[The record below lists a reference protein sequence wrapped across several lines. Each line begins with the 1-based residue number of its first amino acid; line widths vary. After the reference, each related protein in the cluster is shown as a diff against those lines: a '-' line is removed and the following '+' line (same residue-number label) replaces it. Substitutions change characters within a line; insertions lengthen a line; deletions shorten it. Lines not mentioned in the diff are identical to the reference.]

1 MGFATSW
8 RAALPSIA
16 APPNAVPFVPSADTL
31 EAAIAYLDLAGT
43 SSGSAV
49 DATARRTAFSAY
61 AALPV
66 PGGYPGRSWRYDY
79 AKLPFDD
86 LRWSSGR
93 QSVATMPFAPSQTH
107 DPELD
112 RPALATENAGGLVHL
127 GATLLEAPGPTASDP
142 RVIVTSL
149 AAARRDHA
157 ELLAPVLHAI
167 VDPHGDRFAAL
178 ATAFQNC
185 GAFVY
190 VPAGVVLDAPI
201 QLLFVNGDAH
211 RAAVFPLI
219 AIVLGAGARATVIER
234 HSGDGDAFVC
244 GIVEAHVGAAA
255 QLDVV
260 TIQQADVEARIFAS
274 RGARCERDATM
285 RWHLAELGG
294 ALARSVVTTE
304 LAAPGARGEAAALF
318 FTGATQHVDLTV
330 HTEHT
335 VGQTTSNTV
344 VRSAATDH
352 GQGRFFGNIAIRK
365 AAHGSDAS
373 LRDDALLLS
382 KSAHID
388 SVPALE
394 IAANDVKAF
403 HGATVG
409 SVDEEQLFYARSR
422 GIGRAD
428 ALRMIALGFFEP
440 VVSRF
445 PGERLR
451 DEIRTA
457 LDGKI
462 DAATEID

>member
-1 MGFATSW
+1 
-8 RAALPSIA
+8 LPSTTASPTAIPF
-16 APPNAVPFVPSADTL
+16 APTADTL
-31 EAAIAYLDLAGT
+31 EAAIAFLDRAG
-43 SSGSAV
+43 SDSGSAIAAG
-49 DATARRTAFSAY
+49 DRRAALAAY
-61 AALPV
+61 ATLPV

-79 AKLPFDD
+79 AKLPLAD

-93 QSVATMPFAPSQTH
+93 RSVPTVPLQAPSP
-107 DPELD
+107 DPSD
-112 RPALATENAGGLVHL
+112 GDGPALATENAGGLVHL
-127 GATLLEAPGPTASDP
+127 GATLLEAPGNPSADP
-142 RVIVTSL
+142 RVIITSL

-157 ELLAPVLHAI
+157 ELVDPVLNAI
-167 VDPHGDRFAAL
+167 VAPHSDRFAAL
-178 ATAFQNC
+178 STAFQNC

-190 VPAGVVLDAPI
+190 VPAGVSLDAPI
-201 QLLFVNGDAH
+201 QLLFVNGEGH
-211 RAAVFPLI
+211 AAVFPHVV
-219 AIVLGAGARATVIER
+219 IVLGAGARASVIER
-234 HSGDGDAFVC
+234 HSGEGDAFIC
-244 GIVEAHVGAAA
+244 SIVEAHVGPGAT
-255 QLDVV
+255 LDVV
-260 TIQQADVEARIFAS
+260 TIAQADVEARVFAS

-285 RWHLAELGG
+285 RWQLAELGG
-294 ALARSVVTTE
+294 ALARSVVTTD
-304 LAAPGARGEAAALF
+304 LGAPGARGETAALF
-318 FTGATQHVDLTV
+318 FTGATQHVDLTI
-330 HTEHT
+330 HTDHR
-335 VGQTTSNTV
+335 VGQTTSNTI

-365 AAHGSDAS
+365 EAHGSDAS

-382 KSAHID
+382 KAAHID

-409 SVDEEQLFYARSR
+409 SVDDEQLFYARSR

-457 LDGKI
+457 LDHKI
-462 DAATEID
+462 DAATELD

>member
-1 MGFATSW
+1 LASLTPLLS
-8 RAALPSIA
+8 
-16 APPNAVPFVPSADTL
+16 AVPFAPTADAL
-31 EAAIAYLDLAGT
+31 DAAIALSDAAGDA
-43 SSGSAV
+43 SGSSV
-49 DATARRTAFSAY
+49 DAADRRAAFAAY
-61 AALPV
+61 LALPV

-79 AKLPFDD
+79 AKLPFEG
-86 LRWSSGR
+86 LRWTTGR
-93 QSVATMPFAPSQTH
+93 QSVPTMPFGPAAA
-107 DPELD
+107 DPD
-112 RPALATENAGGLVHL
+112 VDAPALATENAGGLVHL
-127 GATLLEAPGPTASDP
+127 GATLLEAPGPTAANP
-142 RVIVTSL
+142 RVVVTSL
-149 AAARRDHA
+149 AAARRDRAH
-157 ELLAPVLHAI
+157 LLANVAGSI
-167 VDPHGDRFAAL
+167 VDPLGDRYAAL

-190 VPAGVVLDAPI
+190 VPDGVVVDAPI
-201 QLLFVNGDAH
+201 QLLFVNSEAQT
-211 RAAVFPLI
+211 AAVFPHI
-219 AIVLGAGARATVIER
+219 VVVLGAGARATVIER
-234 HSGDGDAFVC
+234 YAGAGDGFIC
-244 GIVEAHVGAAA
+244 GIVEAQVGPGA
-255 QLDVV
+255 QLDFV
-260 TIQQADVEARIFAS
+260 TIQQADVEARVFGR
-274 RGARCERDATM
+274 RGARCERDATV
-285 RWHLAELGG
+285 RWQLAELGG
-294 ALARSVVTTE
+294 ALARSVVSTSLDGT
-304 LAAPGARGEAAALF
+304 GARGEAAALF

-330 HTEHT
+330 HTEHV

-344 VRSAATDH
+344 VRSAATDR

-365 AAHGSDAS
+365 HAHGSDAS

-382 KSAHID
+382 KFAHID

-422 GIGRAD
+422 GISRAD

-457 LDGKI
+457 LDAKI

>member
-1 MGFATSW
+1 
-8 RAALPSIA
+8 LPSIT
-16 APPNAVPFVPSADTL
+16 APPTSHAPLPFAPTAETL
-31 EAAIAYLDLAGT
+31 EAAIAYIGQAGAA
-43 SSGSAV
+43 SGSAV
-49 DATARRTAFSAY
+49 TAAERRGAFAAY
-61 AALPV
+61 GSLPV
-66 PGGYPGRSWRYDY
+66 PGGFPGRSWRYNY
-79 AKLPFDD
+79 AKLPFED

-93 QSVATMPFAPSQTH
+93 QSVATIPFGALSASA
-107 DPELD
+107 DPD
-112 RPALATENAGGLVHL
+112 ADAPALATENAGGLVHF
-127 GATLLEAPGPTASDP
+127 GATLLEPPGPTAADK

-157 ELLAPVLHAI
+157 ALLAPVIDTI
-167 VDPHGDRFAAL
+167 VQPGDDRFAAL

-190 VPAGVVLDAPI
+190 VPDGVVVDAPI
-201 QLLFVNGDAH
+201 QLLFVNGEADA
-211 RAAVFPLI
+211 AAVFPHIVL
-219 AIVLGAGARATVIER
+219 VLGAGARATVLER
-234 HSGDGDAFVC
+234 HAGGGDAFIC
-244 GIVEAHVGAAA
+244 GVVEAHVGPGA

-260 TIQQADVEARIFAS
+260 TVQRADVEARVFMR

-294 ALARSVVTTE
+294 ALARSVVTTT
-304 LAAPGARGEAAALF
+304 LADTGARGEAAALF
-318 FTGATQHVDLTV
+318 FTGATQHVELTV
-330 HTEHT
+330 HTEHA

-365 AAHGSDAS
+365 QSHGSDAS
-373 LRDDALLLS
+373 LRDDVLLLS
-382 KSAHID
+382 KAAHID
-388 SVPALE
+388 SIPALE

-440 VVSRF
+440 VISRF

-457 LDGKI
+457 LDDKI

>member
-1 MGFATSW
+1 M
-8 RAALPSIA
+8 PSITV
-16 APPNAVPFVPSADTL
+16 PPPTAIAFVPTPGTL
-31 EAAIAYLDLAGT
+31 EAALAFLDRAGAG
-43 SSGSAV
+43 SGSAV
-49 DATARRTAFSAY
+49 AAADRRAAFAAY
-61 AALPV
+61 GVLPV
-66 PGGYPGRSWRYDY
+66 AGGFPGRSWRYDY
-79 AKLPFDD
+79 AKLPFDA
-86 LRWSSGR
+86 LQWSSGR
-93 QSVATMPFAPSQTH
+93 RSVPTMPFAAPAAA
-107 DPELD
+107 DLDAD

-127 GATLLEAPGPTASDP
+127 GATLLEGPGPTSTDP

-149 AAARRDHA
+149 ADALRDHA
-157 ELLAPVLHAI
+157 ELLTPVLHQI
-167 VDPHGDRFAAL
+167 VDPHADRFAAL
-178 ATAFQNC
+178 TTAFQNC

-190 VPAGVVLDAPI
+190 VPDDVVVEAPI
-201 QLLFVNGDAH
+201 QLLFVNGEAQA
-211 RAAVFPLI
+211 AAVFPHV

-234 HSGDGDAFVC
+234 HAGDGDAFIC
-244 GIVEAHVGAAA
+244 GIVEAHLGAGAS
-255 QLDVV
+255 LDVV
-260 TIQQADVEARIFAS
+260 SIQQADPEARIFAS

-294 ALARSVVTTE
+294 GLARSVVTTALTGE
-304 LAAPGARGEAAALF
+304 GAAGEASALF

-330 HTEHT
+330 HTDHR

-344 VRSAATDH
+344 VRSAATDR

-365 AAHGSDAS
+365 QAHGSDAS

-382 KSAHID
+382 KAAHID

-409 SVDEEQLFYARSR
+409 SVDDEQLFYARSR
-422 GIGRAD
+422 GITRPD

-457 LDGKI
+457 LDAKI

>member
-1 MGFATSW
+1 MASLIAP
-8 RAALPSIA
+8 RAALPFAPNVATLDA
-16 APPNAVPFVPSADTL
+16 AVD
-31 EAAIAYLDLAGT
+31 YLDAAGGD
-43 SSGSAV
+43 SGGAV
-49 DATARRTAFSAY
+49 DSAMRRAAFAAY
-61 AALPV
+61 GTLPI
-66 PGGYPGRSWRYDY
+66 PGGYPGRSWRYNY
-79 AKLPFDD
+79 AKLPFEG
-86 LRWSSGR
+86 LRWASAR
-93 QSVATMPFAPSQTH
+93 RSVPTIPFGVAAAT
-107 DPELD
+107 DPD
-112 RPALATENAGGLVHL
+112 ADAPALATDNAGGLVHL
-127 GATLLEAPGPTASDP
+127 GATLLEGPGPTALDP
-142 RVIVTSL
+142 RVVVTSL
-149 AAARRDHA
+149 AAARRDRA
-157 ELLAPVLHAI
+157 ALLAPVLGAI
-167 VDPHGDRFAAL
+167 VDPLADRFAAL

-185 GAFVY
+185 GALVY
-190 VPAGVVLDAPI
+190 VPDGVVVEAPI
-201 QLLFVNGDAH
+201 QLLFVNGEAES
-211 RAAVFPLI
+211 AAVFPHI
-219 AIVLGAGARATVIER
+219 AVVLGAGARATVIER
-234 HSGDGDAFVC
+234 YAGAGDAFVC
-244 GIVEAHVGAAA
+244 GIVEAHVGAGA

-260 TIQQADVEARIFAS
+260 SIQQADSEARVFMR
-274 RGARCERDATM
+274 RGARCERNSAM

-294 ALARSVVTTE
+294 ALTRSVVTTTLGGE
-304 LAAPGARGEAAALF
+304 GAHSESAALF

-330 HTEHT
+330 ETDHA
-335 VGQTTSNTV
+335 VGHTTSHVV

-352 GQGRFFGNIAIRK
+352 GQGRFFGNISIRK
-365 AAHGSDAS
+365 HSHGSDAS

-382 KSAHID
+382 KAAHID

-409 SVDEEQLFYARSR
+409 SVDDEQLFYARSR

>member
-1 MGFATSW
+1 MPSITAPPSTLGFAPTS
-8 RAALPSIA
+8 
-16 APPNAVPFVPSADTL
+16 DTL
-31 EAAIAYLDLAGT
+31 EAAIAFLDRAGAN
-43 SSGSAV
+43 SGSAV
-49 DATARRTAFSAY
+49 AAADRRAAFAAY
-61 AALPV
+61 RSLPI
-66 PGGYPGRSWRYDY
+66 PGGFPGRSWRYDY

-86 LRWSSGR
+86 LRWGSGR
-93 QSVATMPFAPSQTH
+93 QAVPTIPFGPPIAN
-107 DPELD
+107 DPNVD
-112 RPALATENAGGLVHL
+112 YPALETENAGGLVHL
-127 GATLLEAPGPTASDP
+127 GATLLEAPGPTTLDP

-149 AAARRDHA
+149 AVAQREHAA
-157 ELLAPVLHAI
+157 LLAPVFHAI
-167 VDPHGDRFAAL
+167 VDPHADRFAAL
-178 ATAFQNC
+178 TTAFQNC

-190 VPAGVVLDAPI
+190 VPDGVVVDAPL
-201 QLLFVNGDAH
+201 QLLFVNGEAQA
-211 RAAVFPLI
+211 AAVFPHI
-219 AIVLGAGARATVIER
+219 VVVLGAGARATVIER
-234 HSGDGDAFVC
+234 HAGEGDGFIC
-244 GIVEAHVGAAA
+244 GIVEAHVGPGA
-255 QLDVV
+255 QLDVITV
-260 TIQQADVEARIFAS
+260 QQADIEARIFTS
-274 RGARCERDATM
+274 RAARCERDATV

-294 ALARSVVTTE
+294 ALARSVVTTQ
-304 LAAPGARGEAAALF
+304 LADTGARGEAAALF
-318 FTGATQHVDLTV
+318 FTGATQHVELTV
-330 HTEHT
+330 HTDHL

-365 AAHGSDAS
+365 QSHGSDAS
-373 LRDDALLLS
+373 LRDDVLLLS
-382 KSAHID
+382 KFAHID

-422 GIGRAD
+422 GIGRSD

-462 DAATEID
+462 DAATELD

>member
-1 MGFATSW
+1 
-8 RAALPSIA
+8 LA
-16 APPNAVPFVPSADTL
+16 APRAAVPFEPTADTL
-31 EAAIAYLDLAGT
+31 EAALALLAHAGT
-43 SSGSAV
+43 SSGGAV
-49 DATARRTAFSAY
+49 DAAQRRAAFAAY
-61 AALPV
+61 RSLAV
-66 PGGYPGRSWRYDY
+66 PGGFPGRSWRYDY
-79 AKLPFDD
+79 AKLPFGD
-86 LRWSSGR
+86 LGWSSGR
-93 QSVATMPFAPSQTH
+93 QSVATMPFVRPPAADH
-107 DPELD
+107 EID
-112 RPALATENAGGLVHL
+112 RPALATENAGGLIHF
-127 GATLLEAPGPTASDP
+127 GSTLLEGPGPTAADE
-142 RVIVTSL
+142 RVVVTSL
-149 AAARRDHA
+149 ADAVRCHA
-157 ELLAPVLHAI
+157 GVLVPVLHAV
-167 VDPHGDRFAAL
+167 VDPNRDRFAAL
-178 ATAFQNC
+178 TTAFQNC

-190 VPAGVVLDAPI
+190 VPAGVVVDAPI
-201 QLLFVNGDAH
+201 QLLFVNGEAQA
-211 RAAVFPLI
+211 AAVFPHI
-219 AIVLGAGARATVIER
+219 VVVLGAGARATVVER
-234 HSGDGDAFVC
+234 YTGEGDAFIC
-244 GIVEAHVGAAA
+244 GIVEAHVGAGA

-260 TIQQADVEARIFAS
+260 TVQQADVQARIFAS
-274 RGARCERDATM
+274 RGARCERDAGM

-294 ALARSVVTTE
+294 GLARSVVTTS
-304 LAAPGARGEAAALF
+304 LDGPGSRGEASALF

-330 HTEHT
+330 HTDHV

-344 VRSAATDH
+344 VRSAATDR

-365 AAHGSDAS
+365 QAHGSDAS

-409 SVDEEQLFYARSR
+409 SVDDEALFYARSR

-445 PGERLR
+445 PGEALR

-457 LDGKI
+457 LDHKI

>member
-1 MGFATSW
+1 
-8 RAALPSIA
+8 LPSTT
-16 APPNAVPFVPSADTL
+16 APLTAFPFVPTAEAL
-31 EAAIAYLDLAGT
+31 ESAIAFVDGAGAG
-43 SSGSAV
+43 SGSAV
-49 DATARRTAFSAY
+49 DSADRRAAFAAY
-61 AALPV
+61 ITLPV

-79 AKLPFDD
+79 AKLPFTD
-86 LRWSSGR
+86 LRWNSGR
-93 QSVATMPFAPSQTH
+93 QSVATIPFGQPEPEAP
-107 DPELD
+107 EID
-112 RPALATENAGGLVHL
+112 RPALATDNAGGLVHL
-127 GATLLEAPGPTASDP
+127 GATLLEAPGPTTTDP
-142 RVIVTSL
+142 RVVVSSL

-157 ELLAPVLHAI
+157 AKLAPVFGAI
-167 VDPHGDRFAAL
+167 VDPLADRFAAL

-190 VPAGVVLDAPI
+190 VPDGVVVEAPI
-201 QLLFVNGDAH
+201 QLLFVNPEGQAT
-211 RAAVFPLI
+211 AVFPLI
-219 AIVLGAGARATVIER
+219 VIVLGAGARATVIER
-234 HSGDGDAFVC
+234 YGGEGDAFIC
-244 GIVEAHVGAAA
+244 GVVEAHVGPGA

-260 TIQQADVEARIFAS
+260 TVQQADVEARVFVS

-294 ALARSVVTTE
+294 ALARSVVTTD
-304 LAAPGARGEAAALF
+304 LAGSGARGEASALF

-330 HTEHT
+330 HTDHV

-352 GQGRFFGNIAIRK
+352 GQGRFFGNIAIQK
-365 AAHGSDAS
+365 QSHGSDAS

-382 KSAHID
+382 KAAHID

-457 LDGKI
+457 LDNKI

>member
-1 MGFATSW
+1 
-8 RAALPSIA
+8 LPSITA
-16 APPNAVPFVPSADTL
+16 TPTALPFAPTADTL
-31 EAAIAYLDLAGT
+31 DAAIAFLDQSGAG
-43 SSGSAV
+43 SGSAN
-49 DATARRTAFSAY
+49 DPAQRRSAFEAY
-61 AALPV
+61 GTLPI

-79 AKLPFDD
+79 AKLPFDG
-86 LRWSSGR
+86 LRWMSGR
-93 QSVATMPFAPSQTH
+93 QRVTTMPFGAVAAGEAET
-107 DPELD
+107 D
-112 RPALATENAGGLVHL
+112 RPALATDNAGGLVHL
-127 GATLLEAPGPTASDP
+127 GSTLLEAPGPTALDP
-142 RVIVTSL
+142 RVVVTSL

-157 ELLAPVLHAI
+157 ELLASVAATIVEPHA
-167 VDPHGDRFAAL
+167 DRFAAL

-190 VPAGVVLDAPI
+190 VPDGVVVDAPI
-201 QLLFVNGDAH
+201 QLLVVNPEGTAS
-211 RAAVFPLI
+211 AVFPHI
-219 AIVLGAGARATVIER
+219 VIVLGAGARATVIER
-234 HSGDGDAFVC
+234 YAGEGDAFVC
-244 GIVEAHVGAAA
+244 GIVEAHVGAKAE
-255 QLDVV
+255 LDVV
-260 TIQQADVEARIFAS
+260 TIQQADVEARVFVS
-274 RGARCERDATM
+274 RAARCEQDATM

-294 ALARSVVTTE
+294 ALARSVVTTL
-304 LAAPGARGEAAALF
+304 LAGPGARGEAAALF
-318 FTGATQHVDLTV
+318 FTGAMQHVDLTV
-330 HTEHT
+330 HTEHV

-344 VRSAATDH
+344 VRSAATDG

-365 AAHGSDAS
+365 QAHGSDAS

-382 KSAHID
+382 KAAHID

-409 SVDEEQLFYARSR
+409 SVDDEQLFYARSR

>member
-1 MGFATSW
+1 
-8 RAALPSIA
+8 LPSIT
-16 APPNAVPFVPSADTL
+16 APPAAIPFVPTPGTL
-31 EAAIAYLDLAGT
+31 DAALAFLDRAGT

-49 DATARRTAFSAY
+49 AAADRRAAFAAY
-61 AALPV
+61 GVLPV
-66 PGGYPGRSWRYDY
+66 PGGFPGRSWRYDY
-79 AKLPFDD
+79 AKLPFAG
-86 LRWSSGR
+86 LEWSSGR
-93 QSVATMPFAPSQTH
+93 RSVPTLPFAAPAA
-107 DPELD
+107 DAD
-112 RPALATENAGGLVHL
+112 RPALATDNAGGLVHF
-127 GATLLEAPGPTASDP
+127 GAVLLEGPGPTSADP
-142 RVIVTSL
+142 RVVVTSL
-149 AAARRDHA
+149 ADALRDHA
-157 ELLAPVLHAI
+157 ALLAPVLHTI
-167 VDPHGDRFAAL
+167 VDPHTDRFAAL
-178 ATAFQNC
+178 TTAFQNC

-190 VPAGVVLDAPI
+190 VPDGVVVEAPI
-201 QLLFVNGDAH
+201 QLLFVNGEAQA
-211 RAAVFPLI
+211 AAVFPHV

-234 HSGDGDAFVC
+234 HAGEGDALIC
-244 GIVEAHVGAAA
+244 GIFEAHVGAGAS
-255 QLDVV
+255 LDVV

-294 ALARSVVTTE
+294 GLARSVVTTA
-304 LAAPGARGEAAALF
+304 LAGEGASGEAAALF

-330 HTEHT
+330 HTDHR

-344 VRSAATDH
+344 VRSAATDR

-365 AAHGSDAS
+365 QAHGSDAS

-382 KSAHID
+382 KAAHID

-440 VVSRF
+440 VVARF

-457 LDGKI
+457 LDAKI
-462 DAATEID
+462 DAATELD

>member
-1 MGFATSW
+1 LPSITAPL
-8 RAALPSIA
+8 AALPF
-16 APPNAVPFVPSADTL
+16 APTADTL
-31 EAAIAYLDLAGT
+31 EAAIAFIDQAGANC
-43 SSGSAV
+43 GSAV
-49 DATARRTAFSAY
+49 SADERRAAFAAY
-61 AALPV
+61 RSLPI
-66 PGGYPGRSWRYDY
+66 PGGFPGRSWRYDY
-79 AKLPFDD
+79 GKLPFDD

-93 QSVATMPFAPSQTH
+93 QSIATIPLGLAGPA
-107 DPELD
+107 DPDID

-127 GATLLEAPGPTASDP
+127 GATLLEAPGPTAADA
-142 RVIVTSL
+142 RVLVTSL
-149 AAARRDHA
+149 SAARREHA
-157 ELLAPVLHAI
+157 ALLAPVLHSI
-167 VDPHGDRFAAL
+167 VDPLGDRFAAL

-190 VPAGVVLDAPI
+190 VPDGVVVDAPI
-201 QLLFVNGDAH
+201 QLLFVNGAAQA
-211 RAAVFPLI
+211 AAVFPHI
-219 AIVLGAGARATVIER
+219 VVVLGAGARATVIER
-234 HSGDGDAFVC
+234 HAGEGDAFVC
-244 GIVEAHVGAAA
+244 GVVEAQLGAGA
-255 QLDVV
+255 QLDMVG
-260 TIQQADVEARIFAS
+260 IQQADVEARVFAS
-274 RGARCERDATM
+274 RGASCERDATM

-294 ALARSVVTTE
+294 GLARSVVTTR
-304 LAAPGARGEAAALF
+304 LAGSGARGEAAALF

-330 HTEHT
+330 HTDHV
-335 VGQTTSNTV
+335 VGQTTSTTV

-365 AAHGSDAS
+365 QAHGSDAS

-382 KSAHID
+382 KFAHID

-457 LDGKI
+457 LDHKI